1 MRNAREAALFQPRRA
16 RVQPFGAQKTREMG
30 VAPVAAGDENI
41 HKTAT
46 FPMRHPMPGGGA
58 GCALYTGG
66 VFLYNRR
73 ERKRRMRHAQGLAA
87 AAAHLPACEPV
98 RPGAGGAARLFR
110 HGHLHDH
117 LLRGRKRRR
126 SAGCGGGARARA
138 GGAVVGNGR
147 KQRNLRPQPRRR
159 RGGCHRRGHGVHPPL
174 RRGDGRAHGRLSGHY
189 PLPGFAPVGFTTGDY
204 RVPSETELAA
214 ALALVDFEQLE
225 LSPGR
230 GAAAGGSAGG
240 SRRAGQGGRPETRPS
255 PCCAS
260 TAFPRRC
267 STWAATC
274 RRWGARQTARRGAW
288 A

>member
-1 MRNAREAALFQPRRA
+1 MQGGEQLPEAEGPFRQFALHGAVEQHPVRLPRRREGRVRNAREAALFQPRRA
-16 RVQPFGAQKTREMG
+16 RVQPSGAQKTREMG

-98 RPGAGGAARLFR
+98 RPGAGGAARLFL

-126 SAGCGGGARARA
+126 SAGCGGGARVRA
-138 GGAVVGNGR
+138 GGAVVG
-147 KQRNLRPQPRRR
+147 
-159 RGGCHRRGHGVHPPL
+159 
-174 RRGDGRAHGRLSGHY
+174 DG
-189 PLPGFAPVGFTTGDY
+189 
-204 RVPSETELAA
+204 
-214 ALALVDFEQLE
+214 
-225 LSPGR
+225 
-230 GAAAGGSAGG
+230 
-240 SRRAGQGGRPETRPS
+240 
-255 PCCAS
+255 
-260 TAFPRRC
+260 
-267 STWAATC
+267 
-274 RRWGARQTARRGAW
+274 
-288 A
+288 